1 MSDPVARVEVKIEL
15 WVTTA
20 ASWGGECTIKQA
32 QSQGKEAAVRL
43 VERLLRGEP
52 IKGDQ
57 QDISGIKV
65 EACRVIIE

>member
-15 WVTTA
+15 WVMTA
-20 ASWGGECTIKQA
+20 ASWGPDCTIAQA

-43 VERLLRGEP
+43 VERLLEGKP